1 MAAGPLG
8 RIIAQAVI
16 LGISIISRALPVAYA
31 QALQNAKK
39 GGATTQQILRKTI
52 AKEEALQILNLSEKQ
67 LTAEAIQK
75 VKMEKTIDVPI
86 GVMNS
91 LMLCFMFHTLMYT
104 LMF

>member
-86 GVMNS
+86 GAMNS

>member
-75 VKMEKTIDVPI
+75 VKENNKEFSHV
-86 GVMNS
+86 
-91 LMLCFMFHTLMYT
+91 FHTLM
-104 LMF
+104 L